1 MRSEQDRFRD
11 DTEEAIARLRSR
23 VEELE
28 KERSDLNC
36 KLEDERRY
44 LLKLFVQHITLNVP
58 YDSCFISMQILYE
71 YIFFL
76 FTEKWR
82 IYNFRLKKRP
92 FLKMT

>member
-36 KLEDERRY
+36 KLEDERR
-44 LLKLFVQHITLNVP
+44 
-58 YDSCFISMQILYE
+58 
-71 YIFFL
+71 
-76 FTEKWR
+76 
-82 IYNFRLKKRP
+82 
-92 FLKMT
+92 